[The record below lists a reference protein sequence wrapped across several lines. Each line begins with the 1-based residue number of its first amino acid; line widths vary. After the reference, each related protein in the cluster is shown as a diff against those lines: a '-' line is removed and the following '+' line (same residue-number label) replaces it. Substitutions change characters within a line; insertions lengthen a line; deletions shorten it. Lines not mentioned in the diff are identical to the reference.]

1 MSSWHDRV
9 PSFQDHPGVW
19 SISAIC
25 HIQTNGRN
33 HHIHPNQD
41 ANAQSNHLIEWR
53 LTNLMVPHV
62 RHVAVM
68 VNKWS
73 TCRMKPLTDTY
84 GSNAWNIKD
93 IYIYISLSL
102 IKLSMHT
109 TFGHANPHGFRT
121 LLRRLARNFLVIFL
135 ENLPVGDFRVATKHR
150 GVPGWKITV
159 VFFES
164 LFNWIKVTLW

>member
-62 RHVAVM
+62 RQVAVM

-93 IYIYISLSL
+93 IYIYIYHCPWSNFLCTRL
-102 IKLSMHT
+102 LAMQIPMV
-109 TFGHANPHGFRT
+109 FGHCSVDWLEISWWSSWKICPW
-121 LLRRLARNFLVIFL
+121 VIF
-135 ENLPVGDFRVATKHR
+135 G
-150 GVPGWKITV
+150 
-159 VFFES
+159 
-164 LFNWIKVTLW
+164 

>member
-93 IYIYISLSL
+93 IYIYITVLDQ
-102 IKLSMHT
+102 
-109 TFGHANPHGFRT
+109 TFYAHDFWPCKSPWFSDTAPSTGSKFLGDPPGKS
-121 LLRRLARNFLVIFL
+121 AR
-135 ENLPVGDFRVATKHR
+135 
-150 GVPGWKITV
+150 GWFSGSNETPWCSWVKNYCS
-159 VFFES
+159 VFWKP
-164 LFNWIKVTLW
+164 L